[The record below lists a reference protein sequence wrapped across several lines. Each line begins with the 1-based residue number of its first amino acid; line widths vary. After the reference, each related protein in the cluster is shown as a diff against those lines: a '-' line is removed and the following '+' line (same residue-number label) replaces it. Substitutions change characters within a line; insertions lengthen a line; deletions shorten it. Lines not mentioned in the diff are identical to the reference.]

1 MATTDELKNMLK
13 EQEIWESRHL
23 SDDELSFLFPDNGL
37 VKDPCVDCGVSTAF
51 GSGNF
56 VNRIP
61 ADRRLE
67 DGTVI
72 DGYMCATCQ
81 SPPICFECGYRRA
94 EYLDFRCKVCNE
106 ELIDLSEIG

>member
-1 MATTDELKNMLK
+1 MTTTNDLKNMLK
-13 EQEIWESRHL
+13 EQEEWESRL
-23 SDDELSFLFPDNGL
+23 LPCDQIKQIFESDD
-37 VKDPCVDCGVSTAF
+37 VKDPCVDCGESTAF

-72 DGYMCATCQ
+72 DGYMCPTCQ
-81 SPPICFECGYRRA
+81 SPPVCYECGYRHA

-106 ELIDLSEIG
+106 ELIDLSEV